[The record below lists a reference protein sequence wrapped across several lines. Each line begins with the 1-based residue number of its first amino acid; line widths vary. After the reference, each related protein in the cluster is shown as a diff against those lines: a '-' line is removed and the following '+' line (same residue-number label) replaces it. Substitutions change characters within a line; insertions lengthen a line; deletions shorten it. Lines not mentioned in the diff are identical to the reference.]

1 MRIWSQASDMA
12 AQTPADR
19 NRYVDFLR
27 SVSIL
32 VVIVGHWLIATS
44 YMVDGDMAVGHLLKS
59 HPQTQWLTWI
69 FQVMPIFFIVGGYSN
84 AVSLESARRKHLGYA
99 GWLYARLNRLV
110 APLLVLLI
118 AWAAIAVIM
127 HVLGVG
133 PKVIQLA
140 SQAAL
145 IPTWFLAIYI
155 MVVILAPITYAF
167 WQRLGFTSFWI
178 FVAGAVLMDL
188 AFFVPD
194 DMRWLG
200 WTNYFWVWL
209 AVHHLGFA
217 WRDGKLGSP
226 GRLLL
231 YSALAFFTLY
241 LMVSQGPYPL
251 AMVGSPDE
259 GLSNTLPPKATLLVL
274 GVFQFGLL
282 LALEQPMRKVLA
294 GLRVWTA
301 TVLINSMIMTV
312 YLWHITVM
320 VVFVSLL
327 YLAGGPGLGLE
338 PGSMDWWLTRPV
350 WIAVLLGLLTPVAL
364 LLSPLER
371 GSRSTD
377 SAIPSSIRQVTG
389 AIMLSLGVAL
399 LAMYGFGGG
408 QHLSRLDL
416 RVDLASFALVVIG
429 AAISGLL
436 PRLGKQRG

>member
-1 MRIWSQASDMA
+1 MQIWSQARDMA
-12 AQTPADR
+12 AQTPPDR

-84 AVSLESARRKHLGYA
+84 AVSLESARRKNLGYA

-118 AWAAIAVIM
+118 AWAVIALIM

-155 MVVILAPITYAF
+155 MVVILAPIAYGF

-178 FVAGAVLMDL
+178 LVAGGILIDL
-188 AFFVPD
+188 AFFVA

-226 GRLLL
+226 GRLVL
-231 YSALAFFTLY
+231 YSVLAFFTLY

-274 GVFQFGLL
+274 GLFQFGLL

-338 PGSMDWWLTRPV
+338 PGSMVWWLTRPV

-377 SAIPSSIRQVTG
+377 SAIPSPIRQVSG

-408 QHLSRLDL
+408 QLLPRLDL

-429 AAISGLL
+429 AGISGLL
-436 PRLGKQRG
+436 PSFPKRRV